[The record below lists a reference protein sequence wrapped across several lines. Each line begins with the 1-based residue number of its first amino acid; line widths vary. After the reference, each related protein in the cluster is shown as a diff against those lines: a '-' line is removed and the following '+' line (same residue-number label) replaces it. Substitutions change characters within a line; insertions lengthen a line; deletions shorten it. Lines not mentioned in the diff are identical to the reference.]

1 MVVILNSF
9 VMSSLPPDNLD
20 TLLDIGVKKKPLR
33 TIEDVQERLNVF
45 LELADGE
52 EPRIIP

>member
-20 TLLDIGVKKKPLR
+20 TLLDVGAKKKPLR
-33 TIEDVQERLNVF
+33 TIEDVKERLDAF
-45 LELADGE
+45 LELGDGE
-52 EPRIIP
+52 EPKIIP